1 LTDNVSR
8 EPMLDMFIFE
18 TLQLL
23 DQLEQSLIN
32 SEKESGFESS
42 IDEIFRIM
50 HTIKG
55 SAAMMLFDDISK
67 LAHSIEDLFFYL
79 REESLKMLIRQKL

>member
-32 SEKESGFESS
+32 SEKKVG
-42 IDEIFRIM
+42 
-50 HTIKG
+50 
-55 SAAMMLFDDISK
+55 LN
-67 LAHSIEDLFFYL
+67 L
-79 REESLKMLIRQKL
+79 R

>member
-1 LTDNVSR
+1 
-8 EPMLDMFIFE
+8 
-18 TLQLL
+18 
-23 DQLEQSLIN
+23 
-32 SEKESGFESS
+32 
-42 IDEIFRIM
+42 M

-79 REESLKMLIRQKL
+79 REEKPEMLIRQKLLILC